1 MSGEE
6 DNDKLSDTAR
16 IVRKFLADLTPSER
30 DLLQKRFGLRT
41 GKDLTIE
48 EIGQQFIVT
57 RERIQEFERKARAK
71 RRIPLENP
79 EDDPDSPPKL

>member
-1 MSGEE
+1 MSGED

-48 EIGQQFIVT
+48 EIGHQFIVT
-57 RERIQEFERKARAK
+57 RERIREFEQKARAK
-71 RRIPLENP
+71 LLRPP
-79 EDDPDSPPKL
+79 EDPDDDPGSTG